1 MINEEIIDN
10 QKIRSFLKRLRS
22 ANATVEVIYKNQK
35 TKGSIRFVSE
45 YSFEMFIQNPLQVT
59 EPTIDIELPFE
70 NRVYHFQ
77 TELLNS
83 KENTLLLMLPSKIN
97 VWLKRK
103 YPRKNVY
110 GQLFINISF
119 IKPLESIEIIDIN
132 KIPENLRE
140 LKIELNK
147 DNPDV
152 KKVITM
158 VIKEIEKIT
167 PNYDIILYKR
177 GMTLPSSA
185 IISRIFQKPLIVE
198 DTSNLESYITMYD
211 TFDIATYGDYMRKMA
226 WSENKVMDQVKKLR
240 STFLSQNIKSFI
252 CVPIKVINDVIGFIF
267 CRSADRKFSIK
278 DVLYLDALS
287 NIISEAY
294 IKNKINSLK
303 NAKELQIPVIDISAG
318 GIRFEVDSILGK
330 ILKVDDSIRILLQ
343 IQNKSIQALGKIIRI
358 DNTKNNKKLWVA
370 AVFTFISPEDQQFI
384 LSFTTK

>member
-22 ANATVEVIYKNQK
+22 TNATVEVIYKNQK

-198 DTSNLESYITMYD
+198 DTSNLES
-211 TFDIATYGDYMRKMA
+211 
-226 WSENKVMDQVKKLR
+226 
-240 STFLSQNIKSFI
+240 
-252 CVPIKVINDVIGFIF
+252 
-267 CRSADRKFSIK
+267 
-278 DVLYLDALS
+278 
-287 NIISEAY
+287 
-294 IKNKINSLK
+294 
-303 NAKELQIPVIDISAG
+303 
-318 GIRFEVDSILGK
+318 
-330 ILKVDDSIRILLQ
+330 
-343 IQNKSIQALGKIIRI
+343 
-358 DNTKNNKKLWVA
+358 
-370 AVFTFISPEDQQFI
+370 
-384 LSFTTK
+384 